1 MKKTIHIG
9 VVTDFPEERWE
20 SMDLVAEMTL
30 MHLRKG
36 QYAHIVADV
45 ITPSYRK
52 IFQSVFTHGKWAWN
66 LDRLINR
73 RIILSQAVL
82 RSLKSKQYDVIYI
95 VDHSYGHLVNI
106 IKNAFPKIPVV
117 IMCHDLDA
125 VTVLDAPCHGI
136 SIKKRL
142 LRWFSRPILD
152 GLLNAN
158 QIITGSDTVRDS
170 VLMKYNSRIRPLQ
183 LMTNPYGIATEF
195 HANCEDMK
203 PNMDVNVGP
212 VVLHV
217 GSVIP
222 RKRIDV
228 LLKSVA
234 IMAIKFEDLQLIRI
248 GGDFTTEQKEMLR
261 SLGLVDRVRVMPRLT
276 RLEVADWY
284 RRSDVVLI
292 TSEAEGFGLPV
303 IEALA
308 CGASV
313 VASDIPVLRETGGE
327 FARYAPVGN
336 AEGFAGLAVEQIE
349 ESGKR
354 GGQGGA
360 DDGLRSHLERYQ
372 WKLHM
377 ERLVEVLEKE
387 ACLKATR

>member
-1 MKKTIHIG
+1 
-9 VVTDFPEERWE
+9 
-20 SMDLVAEMTL
+20 
-30 MHLRKG
+30 
-36 QYAHIVADV
+36 
-45 ITPSYRK
+45 
-52 IFQSVFTHGKWAWN
+52 
-66 LDRLINR
+66 
-73 RIILSQAVL
+73 
-82 RSLKSKQYDVIYI
+82 
-95 VDHSYGHLVNI
+95 
-106 IKNAFPKIPVV
+106 
-117 IMCHDLDA
+117 
-125 VTVLDAPCHGI
+125 
-136 SIKKRL
+136 
-142 LRWFSRPILD
+142 
-152 GLLNAN
+152 
-158 QIITGSDTVRDS
+158 
-170 VLMKYNSRIRPLQ
+170 
-183 LMTNPYGIATEF
+183 
-195 HANCEDMK
+195 
-203 PNMDVNVGP
+203 
-212 VVLHV
+212 
-217 GSVIP
+217 VIP

-234 IMAIKFEDLQLIRI
+234 IMAKKFEDLQLIRI

-349 ESGKR
+349 ESGTR

-372 WKLHM
+372 WTLHM

>member
-30 MHLRKG
+30 MQIR
-36 QYAHIVADV
+36 QSPYAHIVADV
-45 ITPSYRK
+45 ITPPYRK
-52 IFQSVFTHGKWAWN
+52 IFQSIFTHGKWAWN

-106 IKNAFPKIPVV
+106 IKDAFPKIPVV

-125 VTVLDAPCHGI
+125 VAVLDGPCHGI
-136 SIKKRL
+136 RMKKRL

-170 VLMKYNSRIRPLQ
+170 ILMKYNSRIQPLQ

-195 HANCEDMK
+195 HAKCEDLQGKMAI
-203 PNMDVNVGP
+203 NSGP
-212 VVLHV
+212 VILHV

-228 LLKSVA
+228 LLNAVA
-234 IMAIKFEDLQLIRI
+234 IIAEQFENLTLIRI
-248 GGDFTTEQKEMLR
+248 GGDFTTDQKELVR

-276 RLEVADWY
+276 RVEVADWY

-313 VASDIPVLRETGGE
+313 VSSDIAVLRETGGDFVRYAAVGDSEE
-327 FARYAPVGN
+327 FAR
-336 AEGFAGLAVEQIE
+336 LAVEQIE
-349 ESGKR
+349 GSGKR
-354 GGQGGA
+354 RGQGGA

-372 WKLHM
+372 WTLHM

-387 ACLKATR
+387 ACLKAAR

>member
-30 MHLRKG
+30 MQIR
-36 QYAHIVADV
+36 QSPYAHIVADV
-45 ITPSYRK
+45 ITPPYRK
-52 IFQSVFTHGKWAWN
+52 IFQSIFTHGKWAWN

-106 IKNAFPKIPVV
+106 IKDAFPKIPVV

-125 VTVLDAPCHGI
+125 VAVLDGPCHGTRM
-136 SIKKRL
+136 KKRL

-170 VLMKYNSRIRPLQ
+170 ILMKYNSRIQPLQ

-195 HANCEDMK
+195 HAKCEDLQGKMAI
-203 PNMDVNVGP
+203 NSGP
-212 VVLHV
+212 VILHV

-228 LLKSVA
+228 LLNAVA
-234 IMAIKFEDLQLIRI
+234 IIAEQFENLTLIRI
-248 GGDFTTEQKEMLR
+248 GGDFTTDQKELVR

-276 RLEVADWY
+276 RVEVADWY

-313 VASDIPVLRETGGE
+313 VSSDIAVLRETGGDFVRYAAVGDSEE
-327 FARYAPVGN
+327 FAR
-336 AEGFAGLAVEQIE
+336 LAVEQIE
-349 ESGKR
+349 GSGKR
-354 GGQGGA
+354 RGQGGA

-372 WKLHM
+372 WTLHM

-387 ACLKATR
+387 ACLKAAR

>member
-52 IFQSVFTHGKWAWN
+52 IFQSIFTHGKWAWN

-106 IKNAFPKIPVV
+106 IKNAFPEIPVV

-170 VLMKYNSRIRPLQ
+170 VLMKYNPRIRPLQ

-195 HANCEDMK
+195 HSRCEDMK
-203 PNMDVNVGP
+203 PNMDVKVGP

-234 IMAIKFEDLQLIRI
+234 IMAKKFEDLQLIRI

-313 VASDIPVLRETGGE
+313 VASDIPVLRETGGV
-327 FARYAPVGN
+327 FARYAPVGDS
-336 AEGFAGLAVEQIE
+336 EGFAGLAVEQIE

>member
-1 MKKTIHIG
+1 MKKRIRIG

-30 MHLRKG
+30 MHLRQG
-36 QYAHIVADV
+36 PHEQILADV
-45 ITPSYRK
+45 ITPPYRK
-52 IFQSVFTHGKWAWN
+52 IFQSIFGHRNWAWN

-73 RIILSQAVL
+73 RIILRQGVL
-82 RSLKSKQYDVIYI
+82 RSLKSKHYDVIYI
-95 VDHSYGHLVNI
+95 VDHSYAHLVNI
-106 IKNAFPKIPVV
+106 IKDAFPKTPVV

-125 VTVLDAPCHGI
+125 VSVLDVPCHGMRM
-136 SIKKRL
+136 KKRL

-158 QIITGSDTVRDS
+158 QIITGSDTVRDTI
-170 VLMKYNSRIRPLQ
+170 LMKYKSRIWPLQ
-183 LMTNPYGIATEF
+183 LMTNPYGIAQEF
-195 HANCEDMK
+195 HTKCEVLQEKSGLNDC
-203 PNMDVNVGP
+203 P
-212 VVLHV
+212 VILHV

-228 LLKSVA
+228 LLKAVA
-234 IMAIKFEDLQLIRI
+234 IIAEQFENLTLIRI
-248 GGDFTTEQKEMLR
+248 GGDFTTDQKELVK
-261 SLGLVDRVRVMPRLT
+261 SLGLVDRVQVMPRLT

-313 VASDIPVLRETGGE
+313 VVSDIAELRETGGGFVRFAPVGDSEE
-327 FARYAPVGN
+327 FAR
-336 AEGFAGLAVEQIE
+336 LAVEQIHD
-349 ESGKR
+349 SGKG
-354 GGQGGA
+354 GGQGRS
-360 DDGLRSHLERYQ
+360 DDGLSSHLERYQ
-372 WKLHM
+372 WAVHL
-377 ERLVEVLEKE
+377 ERLVDVLEKE
-387 ACLKATR
+387 ACLKTAR